1 MKLLICYH
9 HLWRMFLG
17 LWDCPIHY
25 LKEIDKIRMIR
36 KRKNWKVA
44 ATFSNRFTWSLTW
57 EFCLFQS
64 IFQRTKMTPQQNI
77 ILHYITKYRNTIR
90 KHTVIEICLRH
101 FTWDPSLSEWENFWG
116 PIPPVLSLLCNAL
129 CRRTYLH
136 IFHWLLF
143 LPLLFLSSKYSAFF
157 MCSCL
162 D

>member
-1 MKLLICYH
+1 MELNETMKLLICYH

-57 EFCLFQS
+57 NSCLFQS

-90 KHTVIEICLRH
+90 KHCHRNLYKGNLHEI
-101 FTWDPSLSEWENFWG
+101 PASLNGKTLGTNTSYSF
-116 PIPPVLSLLCNAL
+116 ITLQC
-129 CRRTYLH
+129 
-136 IFHWLLF
+136 
-143 LPLLFLSSKYSAFF
+143 PL
-157 MCSCL
+157 
-162 D
+162 